1 VDWIGIYGRVATTG
15 SPELFEARCP
25 PKVNYYQVYVY
36 SPNNGYCVSAFMDI
50 TEQKNKA
57 AQEFAERKK
66 AEVELRESAEK
77 YQYLVKHAPT
87 GIYEIDYNGPKFK
100 SINEAMCIIL
110 GYTEQEL
117 LTMNPFDL
125 LYAKSKKRFQ
135 ERIARG
141 LKGKK
146 IDDSVEYHSKTKDGR
161 GIWCIL
167 NVKLTYKEGKLDG
180 ALVVAQDIT
189 ERKKAEEELV
199 FAEKRYRRL
208 Y

>member
-1 VDWIGIYGRVATTG
+1 M
-15 SPELFEARCP
+15 
-25 PKVNYYQVYVY
+25 Q
-36 SPNNGYCVSAFMDI
+36 
-50 TEQKNKA
+50 
-57 AQEFAERKK
+57 
-66 AEVELRESAEK
+66 LRESAEK

-100 SINEAMCIIL
+100 SVNEAMCTIL

-135 ERIARG
+135 GRIARG

-146 IDDSVEYHSKTKDGR
+146 IDDPVEYHAKTKDGR

-208 Y
+208 YETTQDGIMARDLRGKIIDCNKAYAKMLGYTKRELRRLTVQQLLPEKWHEQRDKIVSKVLQQWALYRF